1 MVGAVHG
8 CDTSGVA
15 VDENDRAVD
24 GVVCGGGGNDEK
36 DVLALDV
43 TALVGVET
51 ALFCEGSVDR
61 MVVFLWWGVAVRCCG
76 DRMMVGFVVA
86 VSWLLLLLL

>member
-1 MVGAVHG
+1 MVGAVHC

-15 VDENDRAVD
+15 VD
-24 GVVCGGGGNDEK
+24 GVVVGGGNDGGGNDEK

-51 ALFCEGSVDR
+51 ALFGEGSVDR
-61 MVVFLWWGVAVRCCG
+61 MVVFLRWGVAMRCCG
-76 DRMMVGFVVA
+76 DRRMVGFVVVVA
-86 VSWLLLLLL
+86 VSWLL

>member
-1 MVGAVHG
+1 M
-8 CDTSGVA
+8 
-15 VDENDRAVD
+15 D
-24 GVVCGGGGNDEK
+24 GVVGGGDGNDEK
-36 DVLALDV
+36 DVMALDV
-43 TALVGVET
+43 TTLVGVET